1 MSKMWIVAK
10 EVYRKN
16 VKSWSFFWM
25 VMSPILMIVL
35 VLGIGYLINRD
46 IVSSSAGDIAI
57 IGADNAIETQI
68 DDLETANN
76 INYDMTIE
84 DARSAL
90 SVDEIEGY
98 LVIDPENYNN
108 SKYYRKSNSQDID
121 ITPFELVLGISE
133 LNEVASRLNLSE
145 TDVAQIQNTS
155 VSVEQINLTLDDDG
169 NVSESGT
176 DALVREIRTAL
187 AYGVSI
193 IIFIFVMNYVGI
205 ISQEIAA
212 EKGSRIMEIILSS
225 ISATEHFIGKLVG
238 IFLVIVT
245 QVVAYAILFILF
257 QILNSQFNLI
267 AGLEGIDIG
276 YYAGQAGSVLYIS
289 LIFALLGILIYTVLG
304 GFLGSLVSRTEDVSK
319 VILPVTFTG
328 LIGFYIGMYA
338 LVMPNSAIV
347 RITSHIP
354 LFTPFIM
361 PFRLSSENIG
371 NIELIISIVISL
383 LFTVLVVW
391 FSLIFY
397 RSNVLVYSD
406 KGTINTMKRSF
417 ALWKSERATN

>member
-1 MSKMWIVAK
+1 MNKMWIVAK

-25 VMSPILMIVL
+25 VMSPVIMIAL
-35 VLGIGYLINRD
+35 VLGVGYLINRD
-46 IVSSSAGDIAI
+46 IVTSSVGDIAI
-57 IGADNAIETQI
+57 IGADSAIETQI
-68 DDLETANN
+68 DGLETNNN
-76 INYDMTIE
+76 INYDMNVE
-84 DARSAL
+84 DARTAL
-90 SVDEIEGY
+90 SEDEIEGY
-98 LVIDPENYNN
+98 LVIDQENYNN
-108 SKYYRKSNSQDID
+108 SKYYRKSNSRDID
-121 ITPFELVLGISE
+121 ISPFEFVLGVAE
-133 LNEVASRLNLSE
+133 LNEVADNLNLTE
-145 TDVAQIQNTS
+145 TEIAQIQDTS
-155 VSVEQINLTLDDDG
+155 VSVEQIHLSLDDDG
-169 NVSESGT
+169 NISDSGT
-176 DALVREIRTAL
+176 DALVKEVRTWL

-245 QVVAYAILFILF
+245 QITAYAILFILF

-276 YYAGQAGSVLYIS
+276 YYASQAGNVLFIS

-304 GFLGSLVSRTEDVSK
+304 GFLGSLVSRTEDVNK

-338 LVMPNSAIV
+338 LVMPNSSVV

-361 PFRLSSENIG
+361 PFRIASENIG
-371 NIELIISIVISL
+371 NLELMISIVISL
-383 LFTVLVVW
+383 LFTILVVW

-406 KGTINTMKRSF
+406 KGTINTLKRSF